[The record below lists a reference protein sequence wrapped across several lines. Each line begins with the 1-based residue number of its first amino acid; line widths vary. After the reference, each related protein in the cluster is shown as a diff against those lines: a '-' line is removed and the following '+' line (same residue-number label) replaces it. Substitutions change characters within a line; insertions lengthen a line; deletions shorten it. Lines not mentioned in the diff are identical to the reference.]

1 MGVYVVCVCRGGGW
15 GVVESLPSK
24 LCNAYEHAWQT
35 DGMWT
40 TSLVSTYLKSALA
53 INTIAKRNL
62 QVEPRLTSHSR
73 SDPEIPLWVEA
84 YLSQGN
90 GVSKALKSCTVAL
103 SDFRLF
109 RL

>member
-1 MGVYVVCVCRGGGW
+1 MLCVGVGG
-15 GVVESLPSK
+15 GVVESLPSE

-40 TSLVSTYLKSALA
+40 PSIVSTYVKSALA

-73 SDPEIPLWVEA
+73 TTDPEIPLWVEA

-90 GVSKALKSCTVAL
+90 GVSKALKSCTMAL
-103 SDFRLF
+103 SDFCLF